1 MMKSIK
7 DRSFRPVDVAVAPDG
22 SIFISDWYDPIIGG
36 LAQRDISRGR
46 LYRIA
51 PKGSRYGQPKLDY
64 GSAKECVNALK
75 NPNYCVR
82 YKAWNALHK
91 MGSKAEKELM
101 KMFLSKNLRHR
112 ARALWLM
119 GKIEGR
125 SAHFVDMASKDQ
137 DPNIRIL
144 ALRLARQ
151 TGTPLIKVIEKM
163 TSDPS
168 AKVRR
173 ECAIS
178 LTHVRGDKK
187 ASLWASLAIN
197 HDAGDRWSLEAL
209 GIAAENDWDSCLS
222 SWLKLV
228 GDDWDTDKGKDIIWR
243 SRAKESSLLI
253 AKILKD
259 PKVPEKDRPRY
270 FRALDFQDAAQRE
283 EALIKI
289 LE

>member
-1 MMKSIK
+1 
-7 DRSFRPVDVAVAPDG
+7 
-22 SIFISDWYDPIIGG
+22 
-36 LAQRDISRGR
+36 
-46 LYRIA
+46 
-51 PKGSRYGQPKLDY
+51 
-64 GSAKECVNALK
+64 
-75 NPNYCVR
+75 
-82 YKAWNALHK
+82 
-91 MGSKAEKELM
+91 
-101 KMFLSKNLRHR
+101 MFLSKNSRHR

-125 SAHFVDMASKDQ
+125 SAHFVDMASKDK

-151 TGTPLIKVIEKM
+151 TGTPLIKIIEKM

-178 LTHVRGDKK
+178 LTHLGGEKK
-187 ASLWASLAIN
+187 AKLWASLAIN

-209 GIAAENDWDSCLS
+209 GIAAANDWDSCLS

-228 GDDWDTDKGKDIIWR
+228 GDDWNTDKGKDIIWR

-259 PKVPEKDRPRY
+259 PKVLEKDRPRY
-270 FRALDFQDAAQRE
+270 FRALDFQDSAQRE